1 MAQITQGF
9 RSILS
14 FPWVYNLWSYLLGA
28 AEARADFIKTYLKI
42 SEGDKVLDIGCGT
55 GAMFEALP
63 PGINY
68 TGFDLSES
76 YIQQAIEK
84 HGDSARFVHASV
96 GESPD
101 LPEGEFDVAL
111 ATGVL
116 HHLDDSEAVEL
127 FRLAAKSLRP
137 GGRLITSDP
146 VFIEGQSRV
155 AKFIIS
161 RDRGQNVRRKEEY
174 LELAETVFD
183 SVDVDIR
190 HDRIRIPYTHILLTS
205 SNGE

>member
-1 MAQITQGF
+1 MAQVTKGF

-14 FPWVYNLWSYLLGA
+14 LPWAYNLWSHLLGA
-28 AEARADFIKTYLKI
+28 PAARADFIKTYLKV
-42 SEGDKVLDIGCGT
+42 SEGDRVLDIGCGT
-55 GAMFEALP
+55 GTMFEALP
-63 PGINY
+63 SGIHY

-76 YIQQAIEK
+76 YIQQAKEK

-116 HHLDDSEAVEL
+116 HHLDDPEAVEL
-127 FRLAAKSLRP
+127 FRLAAKCLRP

-146 VFIEGQSRV
+146 VFIEGQSPV

-174 LELAETVFD
+174 LALAEEVFD
-183 SVDVDIR
+183 SVEVDIR

-205 SNGE
+205 SNVG